1 MDNLKNHSFS
11 SFESKY
17 LEQRDI
23 IKMCIVPNI
32 LPYSDIKNGEFV
44 GFVSEYIKLIEYD
57 GVEISKE
64 Y

>member
-1 MDNLKNHSFS
+1 MDNLKIIFS

-44 GFVSEYIKLIEYD
+44 GLYLNILN
-57 GVEISKE
+57 
-64 Y
+64 